1 MRVVWSLFGS
11 AVLAVSPWLAAA
23 ADVPVGGQKL
33 VVKAP
38 AGKPS
43 SLAWNLKAPSVVA
56 PPPASGDDPRTTG
69 ASLTIVSARGER
81 ATFALPATGWSERG
95 TKPVYRFKNATAPN
109 GPSPVKT
116 AVLRDGTIMLRAK
129 AAGLTLDEAS
139 QGSISLVL
147 TVGGTRY
154 CATFGGTVTRD
165 RPGLFAAKKSA
176 APSACPGAGGP
187 VTWRID
193 DGPNEQSDALVA
205 FFGANAGDTIEFG
218 PGVFELTTTLVMAH
232 KDGITIKG
240 QGRGATI
247 LDFLGSFSPEGI
259 SLSHMDGITIEDLTV
274 LDTPGFSIKVADS
287 NHVVMRRLRAMWSSA
302 DSNPSDTVDDRGGM
316 DPKKP
321 STLDVTCQ
329 HPLSFPQSTATFVDA
344 NGLTRPYATD
354 SRNGGYAIYP
364 VLSNDVLIDDVQAL
378 GASDAG
384 IYVGQSNRII
394 VKNSEALMNV
404 AGFEIENSDDADV
417 FDNVAHCNVGGFLT
431 FDLPGLNQYG
441 DETRTFRNY
450 SGYNN
455 TPNFSP
461 GGVVTGVPQGV
472 GMLQLGYDE
481 HEIFANTI
489 EFNRT
494 VGFVAA
500 SHELLDGNTNNP
512 DNRMD
517 LYPEGI
523 YVHDN
528 TFTTNGTLPQPPD
541 TGVIVC
547 APGTGP
553 GFDDVP
559 PCIPTGINDSDTS
572 LLPALIAIK
581 GTLALDGYGP
591 TGAHIA
597 WDGMYDAEPYDCD
610 LAPELQS
617 RVDANGKPQYT
628 GADQPACRYD
638 KYKFADP
645 SNPATRRHPQYWICI
660 ADTGDPDGNTFSLD
674 SRKFLNFENTDPTDP
689 PITDIDTHDCP
700 ALFGVQLAP
709 LDEVVVEPY
718 VPGNGGPP
726 PPTQDEIDAICA
738 SHSGTTVN
746 RAALQ
751 YNCQWLSQYNLFADP
766 TDPRSTPNENGVRFD
781 LTTPLFSD
789 YASKY
794 RFAFLPPG
802 ASAQW
807 QEGTA
812 VAPNATLVFPVGT
825 VIAKTFSFKD
835 GANENVVETRL
846 LFHRQGNGGSYW
858 EGMAFIWE
866 KDASGHRTDARLAI
880 AGGTAAVSW
889 NYTDPDPA
897 VGATYVGNT
906 ATYAIPTANQCG
918 NCHINDDKEPGDSPI
933 GPKVRLLNRPMDYGS
948 GPENQLQ
955 HWVDLGL
962 LTGAPALALDG
973 AKVATNVQRLPR
985 FNVPNDGF
993 SIPTVEQARLNQM
1006 TPSEI
1011 DKEMRARA
1019 WLESNCAHCHNPKGL
1034 AQSTG
1039 VFFDVFRKVNV
1050 NHGVCKRPT
1059 TAGSS
1064 SGGHEFDILPGS
1076 SADSILSYRVHAT
1089 APGTRMPPIARSVVH
1104 AEGTAVVDDW
1114 ITSVLDGRY
1123 ESAGCEQ

>member
-1 MRVVWSLFGS
+1 
-11 AVLAVSPWLAAA
+11 
-23 ADVPVGGQKL
+23 
-33 VVKAP
+33 
-38 AGKPS
+38 
-43 SLAWNLKAPSVVA
+43 
-56 PPPASGDDPRTTG
+56 
-69 ASLTIVSARGER
+69 
-81 ATFALPATGWSERG
+81 
-95 TKPVYRFKNATAPN
+95 
-109 GPSPVKT
+109 
-116 AVLRDGTIMLRAK
+116 
-129 AAGLTLDEAS
+129 
-139 QGSISLVL
+139 
-147 TVGGTRY
+147 
-154 CATFGGTVTRD
+154 
-165 RPGLFAAKKSA
+165 
-176 APSACPGAGGP
+176 
-187 VTWRID
+187 
-193 DGPNEQSDALVA
+193 
-205 FFGANAGDTIEFG
+205 
-218 PGVFELTTTLVMAH
+218 
-232 KDGITIKG
+232 
-240 QGRGATI
+240 
-247 LDFLGSFSPEGI
+247 
-259 SLSHMDGITIEDLTV
+259 MDGITIEDMTV
-274 LDTPGFSIKVADS
+274 LDTPGFSIKVSDS

-302 DSNPSDTVDDRGGM
+302 DSNPSDAIDDRGGM
-316 DPKKP
+316 DPMVP

-329 HPLSFPQSTATFVDA
+329 HALSFPQSTGTFTDA
-344 NGLTRPYATD
+344 NGVPRTYQTD

-364 VLSNDVLIDDVQAL
+364 VLSNDVLLDDVMAV

-404 AGFEIENSDDADV
+404 AGYEIENSDDADM
-417 FDNVAHCNVGGFLT
+417 FDNVAHCNVGGFLV

-441 DETRTFRNY
+441 DETRVFDNY

-455 TPNFSP
+455 TVNFSP

-481 HEIFANTI
+481 TEIFGNTI

-500 SHELLDGNTNNP
+500 SHELLDGNIDNP
-512 DNRMD
+512 DKRMD

-528 TFTTNGTLPQPPD
+528 VFTTNGTLPQPPD
-541 TGVIVC
+541 AGIIVC
-547 APGTGP
+547 AAGTGP
-553 GFDDVP
+553 GFDDIP

-581 GTLALDGYGP
+581 GAIALDGYGP

-597 WDGMYDAEPYDCD
+597 WDGMYDHAAYDCD
-610 LAPELQS
+610 LAPEFLP

-645 SNPATRRHPQYWICI
+645 ANPATRRHPQYWMCI
-660 ADTGDPDGNTFSLD
+660 GDTGDPDGNTFSVD

-700 ALFGVQLAP
+700 ALFGTQLAP
-709 LDEVVVEPY
+709 LDPAVVAPY
-718 VPGNGGPP
+718 VPGAGGDAE
-726 PPTQDEIDAICA
+726 PTQEEIDAICA
-738 SHSGTTVN
+738 DYSGTTVN

-751 YNCQWLSQYNLFADP
+751 YNCQRLSQYNLFADP
-766 TDPRSTPNENGVRFD
+766 TDPRHGANDGGLPYE
-781 LTTPLFSD
+781 LTTALFSD

-794 RFAFLPPG
+794 RFVFLPPG
-802 ASAQW
+802 TSATW
-807 QEGTA
+807 QEGNA
-812 VAPNATLVFPVGT
+812 AMPNATLVFPVGT

-846 LFHRQGNGGSYW
+846 LFHRQGNGGAYW
-858 EGMAFIWE
+858 EGMPFIWE
-866 KDASGHRTDARLAI
+866 TDGAGHRTDARLAI

-889 NYTDPDPA
+889 NYPDPDPA
-897 VGATYVGNT
+897 VAATYVGST
-906 ATYAIPTANQCG
+906 DIYTIPTANQCG

-933 GPKVRLLNRPMDYGS
+933 GPKVRLLNRVMDYGS

-955 HWVDLGL
+955 HWVELGL
-962 LTGAPALALDG
+962 LTGAPALALD
-973 AKVATNVQRLPR
+973 ASHVATNAQRLPR
-985 FNVPNDGF
+985 FNVPNDAF
-993 SIPTVEQARLNQM
+993 KVPTVEQARLDQM
-1006 TPSEI
+1006 SAAEI

-1019 WLESNCAHCHNPKGL
+1019 YLETNCAHCHNPKGL

-1076 SADSILSYRVHAT
+1076 AAESILSYRVHAT
-1089 APGTRMPPIARSVVH
+1089 TPGARMPPVARSVVH
-1104 AEGTAVVDDW
+1104 TEGVAVVDDW
-1114 ITSVLDGRY
+1114 ITSVIDGRF